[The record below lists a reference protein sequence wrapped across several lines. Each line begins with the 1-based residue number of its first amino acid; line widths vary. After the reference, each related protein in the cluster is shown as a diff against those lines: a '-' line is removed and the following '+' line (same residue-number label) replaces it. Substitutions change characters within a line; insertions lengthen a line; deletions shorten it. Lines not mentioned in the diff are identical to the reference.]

1 MQAGGRRFDPVQL
14 HRVAHG
20 EKGVNFTF
28 RRVTLEP
35 ERVSF
40 LFGMVGRSWI
50 KILETFIAN
59 ISLVSDN

>member
-1 MQAGGRRFDPVQL
+1 
-14 HRVAHG
+14 
-20 EKGVNFTF
+20 
-28 RRVTLEP
+28 VTLEP